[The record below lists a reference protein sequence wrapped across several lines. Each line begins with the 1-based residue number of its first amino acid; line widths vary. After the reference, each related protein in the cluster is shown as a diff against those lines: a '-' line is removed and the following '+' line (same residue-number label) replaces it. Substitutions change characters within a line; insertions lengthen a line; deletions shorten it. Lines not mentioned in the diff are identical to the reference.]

1 MAAENNGKV
10 VVLVNGDQF
19 LYTKKGQPFMF
30 IEERLAIVG
39 SLKGVDL
46 AIEWYDGSQTV
57 TKAIETY
64 RPDYFTKGGDRDDP
78 SVIPEWCTAQ
88 EVGCEVIM
96 GVGGGKIQS
105 SSSLIA
111 RADKTSIGVF

>member
-39 SLKGVDL
+39 ALKGVDL

-64 RPDYFTKGGDRDDP
+64 RPDYFTKGGDRAAPED
-78 SVIPEWCTAQ
+78 IPEWDICQ
-88 EVGCEVIM
+88 EVGCEVVFK
-96 GVGGGKIQS
+96 VGGGKVQS
-105 SSSLIA
+105 SSWLIEEA
-111 RADKTSIGVF
+111 EKNAKN